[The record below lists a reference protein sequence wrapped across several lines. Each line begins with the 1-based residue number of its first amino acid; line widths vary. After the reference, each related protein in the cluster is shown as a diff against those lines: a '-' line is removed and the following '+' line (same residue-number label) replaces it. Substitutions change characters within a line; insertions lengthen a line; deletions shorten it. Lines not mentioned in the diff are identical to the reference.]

1 MNSLLIIAGLSSAL
15 CYGIS
20 DYMGGRASARIAIVQ
35 VLVIGEIVGAGA
47 LWALAWWYHEAW
59 LATGLIGVAVGAGM
73 VGALG
78 VASLYH
84 GIARGHAAVT
94 APVSALLAAVIPVI
108 YGMGSD
114 GIPKPLVL
122 LGMAIGII
130 AIVLNSLSGSIDRFA
145 GLWQGVLAGVA
156 FGVYFVLLKYLGQ
169 AEGLFLPLALSRSC
183 ALLITIPWLLIRPGG
198 RTSAAGIGLAIVAG
212 GFDIAAGMWYI
223 LATQSGRLDIAG
235 VLASL
240 YPGVT
245 VLLAY
250 FINREQIS
258 IPQRWGLVATI
269 IATALIAS

>member
-20 DYMGGRASARIAIVQ
+20 DYVGGRASARIAIVQ
-35 VLVIGEIVGAGA
+35 VLVIGEIIGAGA
-47 LWALAWWYHEAW
+47 LWALAWWYHDTW
-59 LATGLIGVAVGAGM
+59 LAAGLIGIAIAAGM
-73 VGALG
+73 VGAVG

-84 GIARGHAAVT
+84 GIARGHAAVA
-94 APVSALLAAVIPVI
+94 APISALLAAIIPVI
-108 YGMGSD
+108 YGISSD
-114 GIPKPLVL
+114 GMPKTLVL
-122 LGMAIGII
+122 IGMAIGII
-130 AIVLNSLSGSIDRFA
+130 AIVLNSLSGSVERFG
-145 GLWQGVLAGVA
+145 GLWQGIVAGVA

-169 AEGLFLPLALSRSC
+169 TDSLFLPLAVSRSC

-198 RTSAAGIGLAIVAG
+198 RTSATGIGLAIVAG

-245 VLLAY
+245 VLLAF

-258 IPQRWGLVATI
+258 VLQRWGLVATL

>member
-20 DYMGGRASARIAIVQ
+20 DYVGGRASARIAIVQ
-35 VLVIGEIVGAGA
+35 VLVIGEIVGATA
-47 LWALAWWYHEAW
+47 LWALAWWFAEAW
-59 LATGLIGVAVGAGM
+59 LATDLIGIAVAAGM
-73 VGALG
+73 VGAIG

-84 GIARGHAAVT
+84 GIAHGHVAVT

-114 GIPKPLVL
+114 GIPHTLVL
-122 LGMAIGII
+122 IGMAIGIV
-130 AIVLNSLSGSIDRFA
+130 AIVLNSLSGRVERFA

-169 AEGLFLPLALSRSC
+169 TDSLFLPLAVSRSC

-250 FINREQIS
+250 FINREPIS
-258 IPQRWGLVATI
+258 MPQRWGLVATI